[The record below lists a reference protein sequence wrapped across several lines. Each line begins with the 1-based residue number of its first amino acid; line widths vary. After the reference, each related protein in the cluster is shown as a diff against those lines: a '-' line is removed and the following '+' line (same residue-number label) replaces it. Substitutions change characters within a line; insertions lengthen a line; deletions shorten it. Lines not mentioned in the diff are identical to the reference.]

1 MFDPRK
7 LQLIKNVENIKEF
20 NGSMRR
26 AIKHAGYSQS
36 LADNPKVLTDRKW
49 FKSVIPDYAKTAN
62 AMHDLMDSA
71 RLDHYIFPLSM
82 SDAEIQ
88 ELIESLPGCTLRK
101 IKHGETQTW
110 AYFWTPDNKSRKD
123 AIDIVLKVRG
133 DYAAEKLK
141 IVDEYENLTDEEI
154 LSEIEELKQ
163 TITLRA
169 KDGDSN
175 G

>member
-49 FKSVIPDYAKTAN
+49 FKSVIPDYEKTAN
-62 AMHDLMDSA
+62 AMHELMDSSRVEHA
-71 RLDHYIFPLSM
+71 VFPLLL
-82 SDAEIQ
+82 SDLEIK
-88 ELIESLPGCTLRK
+88 ELLEEVPGCQLKK
-101 IKHGETQTW
+101 IRHSETQTHAW
-110 AYFWTPDNKSRKD
+110 YWVPDNRAKKD

-141 IVDEYENLTDEEI
+141 IVDEYEHMTDDEI